1 MTEQINFPEAI
12 IFDWDDTLASN
23 WQSIHTALNA
33 TLTAMDQEPWSIE
46 KTRANVHRALRES
59 FPAMFGD
66 RWEEAADIF
75 YTHIRTNHLDTL
87 VSLDYAAELLE
98 LISATGIMLGIV
110 SNKTGYL
117 LRAECDHLGWT
128 KYFTNIVGAQDAVK
142 DKPAPDPIYLC
153 LKGTDIKPGKNTWYV
168 GDAPTDL
175 ECAHNANLTG
185 VLIKDSDITPAYEK
199 FPPHHHFEN
208 LNKMAV
214 FLSTLKQSLS
224 K

>member
-23 WQSIHTALNA
+23 WQSIHAALNT
-33 TLTAMDQEPWSIE
+33 TLTAMGHETWPIE
-46 KTRANVHRALRES
+46 KTRANVRRALRES
-59 FPAMFGD
+59 FPEMFGD

-75 YTHIRTNHLDTL
+75 YDHIRTNHLETL
-87 VSLDYAAELLE
+87 IGLEFATELLE
-98 LISATGIMLGIV
+98 LIADSGIMLGIV

-117 LRAECDHLGWT
+117 LRAECEHLGWT
-128 KYFTNIVGAQDAVK
+128 KYFTAIVGAQDAEK

-153 LKGTDIKPGKNTWYV
+153 LEGTTIKPSRNTWYV

-175 ECAHNANLTG
+175 ECAHNASLTG
-185 VLIKDSDITPAYEK
+185 VLIRDSAITPEYER
-199 FPPHHHFEN
+199 FPPHFHFEN
-208 LNKMAV
+208 LNKLAT
-214 FLSTLKQSLS
+214 FLGKMKQNLS

>member
-1 MTEQINFPEAI
+1 LNEKNNIPEAI

-23 WQSIHTALNA
+23 WQSIHEALNA
-33 TLTAMDQEPWSIE
+33 TLMAMGHETWPID

-59 FPAMFGD
+59 FPEMFGD
-66 RWEEAADIF
+66 SWEKAADIF
-75 YTHIRTNHLDTL
+75 YDHIRSHHLQTL
-87 VSLDYAAELLE
+87 KSLDFAAEILE
-98 LISATGIMLGIV
+98 QITAAGIMLGIV

-117 LRAECDHLGWT
+117 LRAECEHLGWS
-128 KYFTNIVGAQDAVK
+128 KYFTAIIGAQDAVK

-153 LKGTDIKPGKNTWYV
+153 LEGTKIKPSRNIWYV

-175 ECAHNANLTG
+175 ECAYNANLTA
-185 VLIKDSDITPAYEK
+185 VLIRDSAITAEYER

-208 LNKMAV
+208 LNKMAT
-214 FLSTLKQSLS
+214 FLDNLKQTLL